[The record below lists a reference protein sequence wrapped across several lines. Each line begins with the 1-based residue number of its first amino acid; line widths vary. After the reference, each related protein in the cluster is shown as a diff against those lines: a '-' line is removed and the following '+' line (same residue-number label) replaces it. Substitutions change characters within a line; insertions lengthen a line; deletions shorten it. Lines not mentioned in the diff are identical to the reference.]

1 VIRVPDAPS
10 GRFTHGTAV
19 HRPYPWQ
26 GHRHVRRLPG
36 REAAA

>member
-1 VIRVPDAPS
+1 MIRVPEAPS
-10 GRFTHGTAV
+10 GGFTHGTAA
-19 HRPYPWQ
+19 HRPLSRQ